1 MFLTTLLL
9 GGVATL
15 ITSFFVSSSLYA
27 SALSPIDWMDLLGL
41 VVFYLG
47 LGFVFAVISQ
57 TGFFAYLFINRFGL
71 GLFKAFWP
79 VTQVLLI
86 LFVLFDLVYF
96 PYKAEGNT
104 IPLYLLILM
113 SLGILAVGLVI
124 AKLKMDETNVT
135 AFIPTLFLM
144 VVMTSI
150 EWVPG
155 LRAEGTDY
163 AWLMIIALLVCN
175 AYQILLLHR
184 LAKVGPEEEERM
196 ERLRQRRLEKRKEV
210 EEKRKRK
217 SKKGTDASVGSQT
230 GGAKKST

>member
-1 MFLTTLLL
+1 MFFKTLFL

-15 ITSFFVSSSLYA
+15 LTSFFVSSGTYGA
-27 SALSPIDWMDLLGL
+27 SLSPIDWMDLLGL

-79 VTQVLLI
+79 FVQVLLI

-96 PYKAEGNT
+96 PYKADGNT
-104 IPLYLLILM
+104 IPLYLLLLM
-113 SLGILAVGLVI
+113 VAGILGIGLVV
-124 AKLKMDETNVT
+124 AKIKMDETNVT

-144 VVMTSI
+144 VVMTAV

-155 LRAEGTDY
+155 LQTEGTDY
-163 AWLMIIALLVCN
+163 AWLMIIALLACN

-184 LAKVGPEEEERM
+184 LTTLDPEEAERM
-196 ERLRQRRLEKRKEV
+196 ERLRKKRAEDKKRALAKRNKKAEELNKKDTVQTDESNTEK
-210 EEKRKRK
+210 
-217 SKKGTDASVGSQT
+217 
-230 GGAKKST
+230 